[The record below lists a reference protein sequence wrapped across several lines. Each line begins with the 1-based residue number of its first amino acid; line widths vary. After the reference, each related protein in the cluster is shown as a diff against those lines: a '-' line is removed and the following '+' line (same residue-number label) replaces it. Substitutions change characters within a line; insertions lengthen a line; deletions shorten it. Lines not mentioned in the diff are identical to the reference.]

1 MKTVDIEK
9 IKNEI
14 LHLSN
19 EIRKIN
25 RQISIMNSDKESKQE
40 RLNTLLYTLDLQ
52 TEMDFYEKDTD

>member
-25 RQISIMNSDKESKQE
+25 RQISIMNSDKESKKE
-40 RLNTLLYTLDLQ
+40 RLNTLLHTLDLQ